1 MDISVSMLG
10 SLTSL
15 SAGFDSP
22 SSGTAQER
30 GAVARAAAK
39 INASGLLGADLEV
52 SLAIDAQTRR
62 PIVRV
67 VDAVT
72 HDVIEQI
79 PPRAVA
85 SAGSAT
91 PSAQREEIGSPSKR
105 IRE

>member
-39 INASGLLGADLEV
+39 INASGFLGADLEV

-79 PPRAVA
+79 PP
-85 SAGSAT
+85 
-91 PSAQREEIGSPSKR
+91 PSSCFGWQRNSLCSTRRNRVSFQAYP
-105 IRE
+105 